1 MNTFDV
7 PEIKI
12 SDKFRE
18 QVTMDFFAGRF
29 DERMTIGYQD
39 VLTCSDSPWQ
49 EYFRDILEQVKLPVE
64 WAYLIHLP
72 ANEFVA
78 PHIDNETLDDD
89 CRLTLLNIPIYP
101 VGPTY
106 AHLRYVD
113 EDRGWCD
120 HAFCLRSD
128 VIHSVDPTS
137 VDRLNIQ
144 VPFRH
149 KIDKMYNFYTNGELV

>member
-18 QVTMDFFAGRF
+18 QVTMDFFTGRF
-29 DERMTIGYQD
+29 DERLTIGYQD
-39 VLTCSDSPWQ
+39 VLLCSDTPWQ
-49 EYFRDILEQVKLPVE
+49 EYFKCILDRIKLPVE

-78 PHIDNETLDDD
+78 PHIDNETLNDD
-89 CRLTLLNIPIYP
+89 CRLTLLNIPVYP
-101 VGPTY
+101 MGDQY
-106 AHLRYVD
+106 AKLKYVD
-113 EDRGWCD
+113 EERGWCD

-128 VIHSVDPTS
+128 VLHSVEETP

-144 VPFRH
+144 IPFRY
-149 KIDKMYNFYTNGELV
+149 KIDVMHDSYINGDFI